1 MVRKLPEDLL
11 QRVKELFH
19 SALPD
24 IEARLVKIVNNAPA
38 QAIMVAL
45 HEAAYPAVRRA
56 FLAPP
61 SSNFSLCISWHDLDA
76 QCNQILDRI
85 PLKCICIARV
95 QQNCWNRHFLLLL
108 CQSAATIKLPRL
120 AGSNMLKVFQPTH
133 KCAPR
138 NVCILCEGSTPPL
151 GVPSQALWE
160 QWLSNGGCGVA
171 IFGSISIWTINIV
184 FCLCG

>member
-61 SSNFSLCISWHDLDA
+61 SSNFRLCISWHDLDA
-76 QCNQILDRI
+76 QC
-85 PLKCICIARV
+85 
-95 QQNCWNRHFLLLL
+95 
-108 CQSAATIKLPRL
+108 IK
-120 AGSNMLKVFQPTH
+120 S
-133 KCAPR
+133 
-138 NVCILCEGSTPPL
+138 
-151 GVPSQALWE
+151 W
-160 QWLSNGGCGVA
+160 
-171 IFGSISIWTINIV
+171 ISSP
-184 FCLCG
+184 